1 MSFASIHFIFIFLPF
16 ILLLY
21 YILRNRH
28 WKNLVLFFGSLVF
41 FAWADLAHLP
51 VLIVSILINYFA
63 GRFINRLKE
72 KERDKQ
78 SRLAMWLVV
87 FLNLLI
93 LIFYKYLGFFSEA
106 IQSIS
111 HLQFNIKQQVLP
123 LGISYFTFSSISYI
137 LDIYQGVEKPE
148 KDILRFGS
156 YIAMF
161 PKMIQGPITRFKDV
175 RKDLTT
181 PTFNYGNIAQGI
193 RRFIIGL
200 AKKVLI
206 ANSLGVAASKV
217 FNANFAKVGAGT
229 AWFGLIAFTL
239 TIYFDFSGYTD
250 MALGL
255 GKILGF
261 DLPEN
266 FNFPY
271 ISRSITDF
279 WRRWHMSL
287 TSWFRTYVFIPL
299 EFSRRKERCLRQ
311 QTNLLIVFLLT
322 GLWHGANWN
331 FIIWGLYFGL
341 ILAVESSGFGK
352 LLKKIPRFFQ
362 HLYTMALVMF
372 RMGFLRPDRH
382 KDLGKFPGAS
392 LWQSWLDRLRTM
404 RSLNILFYIPIALV
418 AIILCLPLFERLKKR
433 KPAHPV
439 LQSVL
444 LDLLY
449 VGLFVLC
456 VAYILSNGFQSF
468 MYAQF

>member
-1 MSFASIHFIFIFLPF
+1 
-16 ILLLY
+16 
-21 YILRNRH
+21 
-28 WKNLVLFFGSLVF
+28 
-41 FAWADLAHLP
+41 
-51 VLIVSILINYFA
+51 
-63 GRFINRLKE
+63 
-72 KERDKQ
+72 
-78 SRLAMWLVV
+78 MWFVIAI
-87 FLNLLI
+87 NLLI

-111 HLQFNIKQQVLP
+111 PLKLNIKQQTLP
-123 LGISYFTFSSISYI
+123 LGISYFTFSGISYI

-148 KDILRFGS
+148 NNILRFGS
-156 YIAMF
+156 YITLF
-161 PKMIQGPITRFKDV
+161 PKLIQGPITRFKDV
-175 RKDLTT
+175 KDNLVT
-181 PTFNYGNIAQGI
+181 PSFDFETFTQGI

-206 ANSLGVAASKV
+206 ANSLAVAASKV
-217 FNANFAKVGAGT
+217 FKADFAKVGAGV

-255 GKILGF
+255 GKMLGF
-261 DLPEN
+261 NLPEN

-299 EFSRRKERCLRQ
+299 EFSRRKEKVLRQ

-322 GLWHGANWN
+322 GVWHGANWN

-341 ILAVESSGFGK
+341 ILAIEASGFGR
-352 LLKKIPRFFQ
+352 LLKKIPRLFQ
-362 HLYTMALVMF
+362 HLYTMALVMLGWVF
-372 RMGFLRPDRH
+372 FGLTDIKTWGPFL
-382 KDLGKFPGAS
+382 GS
-392 LWQSWLDRLRTM
+392 LFGSHGWTAIETM
-404 RSLNILFYIPIALV
+404 RSLNILFYTPISFI
-418 AIILCLPLFERLKKR
+418 AIILCIPLFERFKELKTKR
-433 KPAHPV
+433 PL
-439 LQSVL
+439 LQNL
-444 LDLLY
+444 LSDLLY
-449 VGLFVLC
+449 AGIFVLC

>member
-51 VLIVSILINYFA
+51 VLIASILINYFA
-63 GRFINRLKE
+63 GRIINRLKE
-72 KERDKQ
+72 KEKDKQ
-78 SRLAMWLVV
+78 SRLAMWLTVV
-87 FLNLLI
+87 LNLLM

-106 IQSIS
+106 LQSIS
-111 HLQFNIKQQVLP
+111 HLQLNIKQQTLP
-123 LGISYFTFSSISYI
+123 LGISYFTFSGISYI

-148 KDILRFGS
+148 KNLLRFGS
-156 YIAMF
+156 YITMF
-161 PKMIQGPITRFKDV
+161 PKLIQGPITRFKDV
-175 RKDLTT
+175 RKNLVT
-181 PTFNYGNIAQGI
+181 PSFNFENFTQGI

-206 ANSLGVAASKV
+206 ANSLGIAATKV

-255 GKILGF
+255 GKMLGF

-266 FNFPY
+266 FNLPY

-299 EFSRRKERCLRQ
+299 EFSRRKERVLRQ

-331 FIIWGLYFGL
+331 FIIWGVYFGL
-341 ILAVESSGFGK
+341 ILAVESSGLGNW
-352 LLKKIPRFFQ
+352 LKKIPRFFQ
-362 HLYTMALVMF
+362 HFYTMALVMLGWIF
-372 RMGFLRPDRH
+372 FGLTDIKTWGNFL
-382 KDLGKFPGAS
+382 GS
-392 LWQSWLDRLRTM
+392 LFGSHGWTGIETM

-433 KPAHPV
+433 DPAHPV
-439 LQSVL
+439 LQNVL

-449 VGLFVLC
+449 AGLFVLC